1 MHPITKQIHD
11 AIANATEGLS
21 ENEMR
26 QHPEGK
32 WDTAAILEHLALA
45 FGSTA
50 RLMDKCIGEGRTLA
64 TSSTLKQRLGRMVVL
79 GFSYI
84 PGGRKS
90 PERVMPSQSVS
101 GKEALQMIFANLEKM
116 DQALGRCE
124 NRFGN
129 KTDVADHLVFG
140 PIPVSGWR
148 KFHLLHT
155 RHHMKQ
161 IDILRRNFGASRE
174 NIAVAS

>member
-21 ENEMR
+21 ENQMR

-50 RLMDKCIGEGRTLA
+50 RLMDKCVGEGRTLA
-64 TSSTLKQRLGRMVVL
+64 TAATVKQRLGRMVVL
-79 GFSYI
+79 GFSYV

-90 PERVMPSQSVS
+90 PERVMPTQSLS
-101 GKEALQMIFANLEKM
+101 GQQALQMILGNLEKM
-116 DQALGRCE
+116 DQALSRCE
-124 NRFGN
+124 SRFG
-129 KTDVADHLVFG
+129 KKLDVADHPVLG
-140 PIPVSGWR
+140 PIPVDGWR

-161 IDILRRNFGASRE
+161 IDALRAGFGAQQK
-174 NIAVAS
+174 IAAAG